1 MVDRCLTGTKPVQG
15 RGRELFWCN
24 SAAWNP
30 SCPGC
35 VSLPS
40 LSQSPFRSS
49 LASIARSRMRT
60 AFSSSTRGARY
71 AQQARQ
77 VSSSRTRTDFG
88 SSSSSTIITAPK
100 KTQCR
105 CFWPQWDLAG
115 IKNKQLAH
123 KSTCFLRVLLCC
135 QDSCSDTHTQC
146 CQQTNSCCCNTSVR
160 DACGVLVVAGVVVT
174 TTCAQLKNCCSAGS
188 QAGV

>member
-1 MVDRCLTGTKPVQG
+1 MAENCFGVILLRGIPPALVVCLC
-15 RGRELFWCN
+15 RL
-24 SAAWNP
+24 
-30 SCPGC
+30 CP
-35 VSLPS
+35 SLPFGAV
-40 LSQSPFRSS
+40 LR
-49 LASIARSRMRT
+49 LLLGMRT

-77 VSSSRTRTDFG
+77 VSSSCTRTDFG

-135 QDSCSDTHTQC
+135 QDSCSDAHTQC